1 MNPSS
6 LRTWAMLAFS
16 LVAFISAA
24 GRSIEFALRIR
35 VSMSA
40 IGSVIMAGAA
50 WRSYGSYR
58 SYRTCRALPTRLPHA
73 GNHPVGRQVAEA
85 DAADAELPVHGPR
98 PAADPAPGADPD
110 QLVRGQ
116 DLGLVPLGLRLA
128 HLGLV
133 GLDLLQLPLVA
144 GFL

>member
-6 LRTWAMLAFS
+6 LRTWATLAFS

-40 IGSVIMAGAA
+40 IGSVIMAV
-50 WRSYGSYR
+50 RP
-58 SYRTCRALPTRLPHA
+58 LPA
-73 GNHPVGRQVAEA
+73 GLADARDQPVGRQVAET
-85 DAADAELPVHGPR
+85 DAADAEFLVHGPR
-98 PAADPAPGADPD
+98 PAADLAPGADPD
-110 QLVRGQ
+110 QVARAQ
-116 DLGLVPLGLRLA
+116 DPGLVPLGLRLA

-144 GFL
+144 GFLRVR

>member
-6 LRTWAMLAFS
+6 LRTWAMLAFN

-40 IGSVIMAGAA
+40 IGSVIMALGP
-50 WRSYGSYR
+50 
-58 SYRTCRALPTRLPHA
+58 LPARLA
-73 GNHPVGRQVAEA
+73 DARDQPVGRQVAET
-85 DAADAELPVHGPR
+85 DAADPELPVHGPR
-98 PAADPAPGADPD
+98 PPADLAPLPD
-110 QLVRGQ
+110 VGQLPGRHH
-116 DLGLVPLGLRLA
+116 LGLDPLGLGLA

-133 GLDLLQLPLVA
+133 GVDPLELSLVLGA
-144 GFL
+144 FGGR

>member
-6 LRTWAMLAFS
+6 FRTWAMLALS

-40 IGSVIMAGAA
+40 IGSVIMGF
-50 WRSYGSYR
+50 GP
-58 SYRTCRALPTRLPHA
+58 LPARLA
-73 GNHPVGRQVAEA
+73 DARDHPVGRQVAET
-85 DAADAELPVHGPR
+85 DAADAELPVHSPRAAADLAPR
-98 PAADPAPGADPD
+98 PDVH
-110 QLVRGQ
+110 QLVRGH
-116 DLGLVPLGLRLA
+116 DLGLVPLGLGLA

-133 GLDLLQLPLVA
+133 GLDPLQLPLVA
-144 GFL
+144 GTLRGR